1 MKRNQWHET
10 FIIQFL
16 EKILENNGWVITHDP
31 LRIFQEEEKDPVEI
45 DLGAEKIIAAE
56 KEGKRI
62 AVEIKSFINPSL
74 IYDFHQAV
82 GQYINYRIAM
92 ELEQENRDLYLAVTA
107 ETYQKFQQ
115 KKLIRN
121 SLAKNNIK
129 LIVFDELYKGIE
141 KWIE

>member
-1 MKRNQWHET
+1 
-10 FIIQFL
+10 
-16 EKILENNGWVITHDP
+16 
-31 LRIFQEEEKDPVEI
+31 
-45 DLGAEKIIAAE
+45 
-56 KEGKRI
+56 
-62 AVEIKSFINPSL
+62 
-74 IYDFHQAV
+74 
-82 GQYINYRIAM
+82 M